1 MNNATAAS
9 AAAGG
14 ISVGVLST
22 VIGVSVLIVVLGIII
37 VLLRCVQRKRSTRK
51 EQSSSAGGTIYA
63 YLQGFDVED
72 IDLRRAPTGG
82 WHGTYCNHLAQ
93 GVNTSSD
100 SSLKSTDNSDAGT
113 FVLESSSSSSSD
125 GSSSSAH
132 DDMDTTAAD
141 DLVDQYIN
149 SYTTYDV
156 TKNHNENDGIMKNND
171 YKSNNNNYTHHDDD
185 DNDLETGR
193 RSTVLDRIEKRKSLL
208 LEDATAPRVLLPYYG
223 LSSTV
228 DTEDVVDDDKR
239 IEHRPWRMNDDT
251 I

>member
-1 MNNATAAS
+1 MNNAT
-9 AAAGG
+9 AAGG
-14 ISVGVLST
+14 ISVGALIT
-22 VIGVSVLIVVLGIII
+22 VIGVSVLVVVLGIII
-37 VLLRCVQRKRSTRK
+37 GVRRWVQRKRSTQN
-51 EQSSSAGGTIYA
+51 EQSSSAGGKMIYA

-100 SSLKSTDNSDAGT
+100 SSFKSTTSDNSDGNT
-113 FVLESSSSSSSD
+113 FVLESSSASSSD
-125 GSSSSAH
+125 GSASSAH
-132 DDMDTTAAD
+132 DDTDTTAAAD

-156 TKNHNENDGIMKNND
+156 TKYHNENDGIMKNNY
-171 YKSNNNNYTHHDDD
+171 YKSNSNNNTHHDDEKS
-185 DNDLETGR
+185 DLEKGR
-193 RSTVLDRIEKRKSLL
+193 SCTVHDRIETRKSLL
-208 LEDATAPRVLLPYYG
+208 LEDATEPRVLLPYYG

-228 DTEDVVDDDKR
+228 DTCDVDDDTR

>member
-1 MNNATAAS
+1 MNNATV
-9 AAAGG
+9 AGG
-14 ISVGVLST
+14 ISVGALIT
-22 VIGVSVLIVVLGIII
+22 VIGVSVLVVVLGIII
-37 VLLRCVQRKRSTRK
+37 GVRRCVQRKRSTQN
-51 EQSSSAGGTIYA
+51 EPSSSAGGKMIYA

-100 SSLKSTDNSDAGT
+100 SSFKSTTSDNSDGNT
-113 FVLESSSSSSSD
+113 FVLESSSSSSD

-156 TKNHNENDGIMKNND
+156 TKNHNENDGIMKNNY
-171 YKSNNNNYTHHDDD
+171 YKSNSNNSNTHRNDDK
-185 DNDLETGR
+185 DLETGR
-193 RSTVLDRIEKRKSLL
+193 RSTVHDRIEKRKSLL
-208 LEDATAPRVLLPYYG
+208 LEDAIEPMPLYYG

-228 DTEDVVDDDKR
+228 DTDDACDVDDDNR